1 MNKILFVNACI
12 RPNSRTRML
21 AQHVLDKLD
30 GEITEVNLE
39 KENIQPL
46 NLKSMNEREA
56 LAASGDFSDDV
67 FKYARQFKEADTV
80 VIAAPFWDLSFPS
93 MVKVY
98 CEAVTVNGLTFH
110 YTEQGFPEG
119 LTNVDKVIYVTTA
132 GGPIADFNLGFDYVS
147 KLCQMLFSIKDVTC
161 HKAEMLDVIG
171 ADVEGILDAAIKEI
185 EGTTY

>member
-1 MNKILFVNACI
+1 
-12 RPNSRTRML
+12 
-21 AQHVLDKLD
+21 
-30 GEITEVNLE
+30 
-39 KENIQPL
+39 
-46 NLKSMNEREA
+46 
-56 LAASGDFSDDV
+56 
-67 FKYARQFKEADTV
+67 
-80 VIAAPFWDLSFPS
+80 